1 MKIAQKLAQHLRQ
14 VYFGGNWTSVHYK
27 QVLQDIA
34 WQDAYAQRGNTNSIA
49 LLVYHTTYYL
59 IEVAKVLQGEPLL
72 AKDTY
77 SFLMPEI
84 RSAEAWQQMC
94 ADTFHHAEKLASLIE
109 QLDEATVFQYF
120 TNEKYGD
127 YYGNMQG
134 IAEHCHYHLGQIVLL
149 KSMIGEEG

>member
-34 WQDAYAQRGNTNSIA
+34 WQDAYTQRGTTNSIA

-84 RSAEAWQQMC
+84 RSEEAWQQMC
-94 ADTFHHAEKLASLIE
+94 AEALHHAEKLASLIE

-134 IAEHCHYHLGQIVLL
+134 IVEHCHYHLGQIVLL
-149 KSMIGEEG
+149 KSMIGKEG